1 MAANLLTPEG
11 HGRDAA
17 RLIEGIEQ
25 GLGESPGRGDL
36 KVDEEVELTGQIAR
50 LNDAETHGHAA
61 AKLDGVDRSGVE
73 GIELK
78 DAAGGEF
85 MAGNGV
91 AGCNRFGITRAATL
105 HRV

>member
-1 MAANLLTPEG
+1 VAAKLLTPEG

-17 RLIEGIEQ
+17 RLIDGVEQ

-36 KVDEEVELTGQIAR
+36 KVDEEVELTGQLTR
-50 LNDAETHGHAA
+50 FDDAETQGHAA
-61 AKLDGVDRSGVE
+61 AKFDGVDRGGVE

-85 MAGNGV
+85 VVGDGG